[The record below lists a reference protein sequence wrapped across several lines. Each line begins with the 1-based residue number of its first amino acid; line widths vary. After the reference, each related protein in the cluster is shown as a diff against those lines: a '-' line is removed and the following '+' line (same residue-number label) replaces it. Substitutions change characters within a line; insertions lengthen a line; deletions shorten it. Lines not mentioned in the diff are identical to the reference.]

1 MYYNKI
7 MLSGNV
13 TRDAELKYSQSGA
26 PILTF
31 SIGVNKSYK
40 DAQGNKI
47 EKTIFPNCVM
57 FGKGAEALA
66 QYITKGKGLFVEGEL
81 NIENYEDKEGI
92 KRTVSRVIV
101 RDVRFTG
108 GPATA
113 NTSTTSSNS
122 EEPETNGSY
131 EDDEPP
137 F

>member
-13 TRDAELKYSQSGA
+13 TRDSELKYSQGGA
-26 PILTF
+26 PFLTF
-31 SIGVNKSYK
+31 SIGVNKVYK
-40 DAQGNKI
+40 DAGGNKI

-57 FGKGAEALA
+57 FGKGAEALV

-81 NIENYEDKEGI
+81 SLENYEDKEGI
-92 KRTVSRVIV
+92 KRTATKVIV

-108 GPATA
+108 SATNSATA
-113 NTSTTSSNS
+113 KSS
-122 EEPETNGSY
+122 EEPEISGSY
-131 EDDEPP
+131 EDEEPP